1 MNTIVVPTDFSDY
14 ADHAVALSVELGRLT
29 GANVDVIH
37 AVPAT
42 DDWFFSSANDD
53 EAVSGNDQLMNEAKA
68 RLQEIEDTPAY
79 EDVALTTHLYN
90 ETIHQAILEHVNDQ
104 QADILIMGTHGR
116 SGFSKYFLGA
126 TTQKVMRLVNCPVV
140 TTKGVTRIADLQKL
154 LFVSDF
160 EEDVAGVFRQIKT
173 ITTSIGG
180 SVDILTVLT
189 PLAEADQPVNT
200 DHFANIDKNEYQ
212 NAYILHIHPYQT
224 LEDGVLA
231 FANDN
236 GYGAIALGTHARRG
250 VKQLLHWESIAENL
264 ANHSS
269 YPVIT
274 SRI

>member
-14 ADHAVALSVELGRLT
+14 ADHAVELGVELSRLT
-29 GANVDVIH
+29 GANVEVIH
-37 AVPAT
+37 AVPAN
-42 DDWFFSSANDD
+42 DDWFFSSAND
-53 EAVSGNDQLMNEAKA
+53 EETVSGNDQLMDEAKS
-68 RLQEIEDTPAY
+68 RLQDIEHAPAY
-79 EDVALTTHLYN
+79 EDVALTTRLYN

-104 QADILIMGTHGR
+104 QADLLIMGTHGR
-116 SGFSKYFLGA
+116 SGFSKYFLGS
-126 TTQKVMRLVNCPVV
+126 TTQKIMRLVDCPVV
-140 TTKGVTRIADLQKL
+140 TIKGVTKAADLQKL

-160 EEDVAGVFRQIKT
+160 EEDVSGVFNQIKT

-180 SVDILTVLT
+180 SIDILTVLT

-200 DHFANIDKNEYQ
+200 EHFTNIDKNDYR
-212 NAYILHIHPYQT
+212 NAYTAHIHTYQT
-224 LEDGVLA
+224 VEDGVLA

-236 GYGAIALGTHARRG
+236 DYRAIALGTHARRG
-250 VKQLLHWESIAENL
+250 VSRLLHWGSIAENL